1 MSVPRCF
8 PSRQLRPGSPAA
20 PGAFRLGLLPS
31 GPDPVHGAPPRRT
44 QPSTPRARCFPNG
57 RHPQAG
63 SSAPRIEGF
72 GCRTPLASRLARSRE
87 MVPEEAGCFLPQ
99 EGAARRWGRWPRR
112 SRGRRGFVLFPPLA
126 SGASVGGGGRGGA
139 EDGGG
144 SFCFLPSR
152 AERVL
157 GEVAEAEPRTE
168 GVVPTNRARSPPSYP
183 SSFAAAV
190 PLPQRST
197 LGRPTKTGPT
207 KGGAPSETGLAEG
220 EGFEPSRAW

>member
-1 MSVPRCF
+1 MSVPRCV
-8 PSRQLRPGSPAA
+8 PSRRLRPGSPAA
-20 PGAFRLGLLPS
+20 PGASRLGLLPS

-144 SFCFLPSR
+144 RSHQQSPLTALLPQQLR
-152 AERVL
+152 RCGTFAPTL
-157 GEVAEAEPRTE
+157 NAGETDENGPHQRWGPVGDGPSGGRGIRTLE
-168 GVVPTNRARSPPSYP
+168 GVVTPYGI
-183 SSFAAAV
+183 SSAAH
-190 PLPQRST
+190 
-197 LGRPTKTGPT
+197 
-207 KGGAPSETGLAEG
+207 
-220 EGFEPSRAW
+220 